1 MNALKNENLIHAFII
16 CLSMVIFFFSGFFH
30 LAQFETTDEHLWK
43 YDRIP
48 QYWHALASHDWAKT
62 YINDKPGVTVALFSG
77 IGLIFEPHPEDQFP
91 DHYVSDPLFEKYD
104 PQKTLSTNFIFR
116 LPVLI
121 VATFSLLGF
130 YFLIRVAFT
139 GNVALLA
146 TILLATNPILI
157 GMSQIINPDSFFWI
171 FGGLAICAHI
181 AFAHTH
187 KKKFLILCGIL
198 TGFAFL
204 SKYTA
209 FTLFVFFTLYEF
221 GHAFFS
227 TDHHESSPK
236 IKNFLPTIKDL
247 IIILL
252 IACGI
257 FIFFIPA
264 VFTQPDL
271 LFKGIAQFLTV
282 KKMLIGITL
291 IGIIGTVF
299 FLGKKRID
307 HAIVLFHTRRRIM
320 ITFTASIFLFIVA
333 FNMINVWT
341 DQKMIPFD
349 DLRDAVYANE
359 PQSFNFKPF
368 LTEDAKIVKKGKAFF
383 LEAYPLIF
391 SLTPI
396 ILIIIIGGTTWSL
409 RKRTPHAI
417 LPLTFTIT
425 AFLCA
430 YFILTVAARVVVNVR
445 YSIILYPIL
454 TLWASLILFEFC
466 KHIKISSRSFYI
478 YATFLLAI
486 GSLTLWQLRPFY
498 FSYTNFLLPQQFSIH
513 DSWGHGS
520 YEAAQYLNDLPN
532 AETLIIWSNSDT
544 VCRFFVGK
552 CLRSR
557 KIDLM
562 QVTPDY
568 FVISKRG
575 TVKER
580 NHFVLENNPQ
590 PKKDADYYFTN
601 LHKLAIW
608 ILQIND
614 RPDNYMIIIPYEKN

>member
-1 MNALKNENLIHAFII
+1 MIALKNEKVIHFSILF
-16 CLSMVIFFFSGFFH
+16 LSIFTFFCYGFFH

-48 QYWHALASHDWAKT
+48 QYWHALASHDWART

-77 IGLIFEPHPEDQFP
+77 IGLLFEPHPEDQFP
-91 DHYVSDPLFEKYD
+91 DHYVPDPLFEKYD

-121 VATFSLLGF
+121 VATLSLFGF
-130 YFLIRVAFT
+130 YFLIRATFT
-139 GNVALLA
+139 GTVALIA

-181 AFAHTH
+181 AFTHTQ
-187 KKKFLILCGIL
+187 KKKFLIFCGIL

-209 FTLFVFFTLYEF
+209 FTLFIFFILYEF
-221 GHAFFS
+221 GYAFFS
-227 TDHHESSPK
+227 IDHQESSPK
-236 IKNFLPTIKDL
+236 IKNLLTTVKDL
-247 IIILL
+247 SIILL
-252 IACGI
+252 IALGI

-264 VFTQPDL
+264 VFLEPAL
-271 LFKGIAQFLTV
+271 LFKGIAQFLTF
-282 KKMLIGITL
+282 KKVLIGITFF
-291 IGIIGTVF
+291 GIIGAILF
-299 FLGKKRID
+299 FGKKQID
-307 HAIVLFHTRRRIM
+307 QAIVYIHIRRRI
-320 ITFTASIFLFIVA
+320 IIFFIASIFLFVVA

-341 DQKMIPFD
+341 GQKMIPFD
-349 DLRDAVYANE
+349 NLRDAVYANE

-368 LTEDAKIVKKGKAFF
+368 LTEDAKIIKKGKAFF

-391 SLTPI
+391 SLMPI
-396 ILIIIIGGTTWSL
+396 ILITIIGGTMWSL
-409 RKRTPHAI
+409 RKNTSRAI

-425 AFLCA
+425 TFLCA
-430 YFILTVAARVVVNVR
+430 YFVLTVMARVVVNVR

-454 TLWASLILFEFC
+454 TLWASLILFELC
-466 KHIKISSRSFYI
+466 KNIKISARSLYI
-478 YATFLLAI
+478 YAIFLLII

-498 FSYTNFLLPQQFSIH
+498 FSYTNFFLPQKFSIH

-520 YEAAQYLNDLPN
+520 YEAAQYLNALPN
-532 AETLIIWSNSDT
+532 ANTLIIWSNSDT

-552 CLRSR
+552 CLRNR
-557 KIDLM
+557 KIDLA
-562 QVTPDY
+562 QVTPNY

-575 TVKER
+575 AVKER

-590 PKKDADYYFTN
+590 PEKDGEYYFTN

-614 RPDNYMIIIPYEKN
+614 RPDNYMIIIPYEKY